1 MIVKRIAVYLALAF
15 AACLSCFSGSVLAD
29 PVAHAY
35 YSVRSMGE
43 PQGVAFKRL
52 EMTLTAWRTGSQTS
66 NEALKSNLRA
76 SSNHFEMASAKPKP
90 ERDGS
95 PIC

>member
-1 MIVKRIAVYLALAF
+1 MIVKRIAVYLGLAL
-15 AACLSCFSGSVLAD
+15 AACLSCFSGAVLAD

-52 EMTLTAWRTGSQTS
+52 EMTLTAWRTGSQATD
-66 NEALKSNLRA
+66 EVLKSNMRA

-90 ERDGS
+90 ERDER
-95 PIC
+95 PDC